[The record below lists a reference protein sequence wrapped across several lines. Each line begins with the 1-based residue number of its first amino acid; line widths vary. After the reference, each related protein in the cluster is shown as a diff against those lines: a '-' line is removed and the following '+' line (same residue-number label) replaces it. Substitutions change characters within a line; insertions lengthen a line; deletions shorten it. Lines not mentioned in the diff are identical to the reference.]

1 MSSLLHVVGRSMSA
15 ARVWRQVCPI
25 LQCLSQ
31 QRATPHLSP
40 FSSAMAVQCSHRPPK
55 LNEVQEVKWLHPGDG
70 RVEDMIAMNKHG
82 TWRHCGYF
90 TLHLE
95 QPLEPQQ
102 YLQAVTHLRNK
113 VQLLRTCF
121 RLRDKE
127 WWLCEMPTPSID
139 FQNVFLMPRNES
151 DPPVITWPMTTGW
164 QVT

>member
-55 LNEVQEVKWLHPGDG
+55 
-70 RVEDMIAMNKHG
+70 
-82 TWRHCGYF
+82 F
-90 TLHLE
+90 
-95 QPLEPQQ
+95 
-102 YLQAVTHLRNK
+102 K

-139 FQNVFLMPRNES
+139 FQVVEGS
-151 DPPVITWPMTTGW
+151 DPLKETQSLINMPTNLTDGPLWRVRLLSSTPEALPPRP
-164 QVT
+164 